1 MHSELLNIEEQRK
14 NEIEMKRQKDLEEFI
29 KKGN

>member
-1 MHSELLNIEEQRK
+1 MQSELLHIEEQRK